1 MPVSI
6 LRYPLAGLI
15 ACMVLDT
22 FDVTLADI
30 WGGRIGLESEAF
42 DYHHIDKLLD
52 TYYLSFAFVVSLKWQ
67 DRLARRT
74 SVILFWHRLV
84 GVVLFEATGWRPFL
98 LLFPNIF
105 EYFFLAY
112 LVVRKFSP
120 GFHLTK
126 VSQLIVILLIVGL
139 PQLFREY
146 NYHYRGMSLVEVINA
161 FTPFN
166 IRESSLLDWF
176 KGRF

>member
-1 MPVSI
+1 MAPVSI

-22 FDVTLADI
+22 FDVTMAAI
-30 WGGRIGLESEAF
+30 WGGDIGLGGESG
-42 DYHHIDKLLD
+42 YHQVDKLLD
-52 TYYLSFAFVVSLKWQ
+52 IYYLSFAFAVSSKWQ
-67 DRLARRT
+67 DRLARHT
-74 SVILFWHRLV
+74 SVVLFWHRLA

-98 LLFPNIF
+98 FLFPNIF

-126 VSQLIVILLIVGL
+126 ASQLIVILLIVGL